1 MEHLVENLIEHL
13 MENKKKELKNIEYL
27 KHSDNKQ
34 SDIKD
39 IILITSGKILELEV
53 IILNLHEMLANH
65 IKMKSANK

>member
-13 MENKKKELKNIEYL
+13 MDSKKQELRNIEYL

-39 IILITSGKILELEV
+39 VMLITSGKILEMET
-53 IILNLHEMLANH
+53 IIQNLREMLSSH
-65 IKMKSANK
+65 MKMK